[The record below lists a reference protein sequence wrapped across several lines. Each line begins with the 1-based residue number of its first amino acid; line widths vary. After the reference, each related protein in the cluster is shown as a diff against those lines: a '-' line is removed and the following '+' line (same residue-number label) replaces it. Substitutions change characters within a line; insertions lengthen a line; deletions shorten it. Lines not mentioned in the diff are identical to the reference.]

1 MGLVSRWVVVVLTCS
16 VVACGTNKSSGAT
29 ASGAA
34 GKQAAAGAGGATAT
48 AGRASAAS
56 GSGATATAGTGSA
69 AAGSGA
75 TATAGTGSAKAGS
88 GGSGGSGGA
97 ADGGVDGG
105 AAAGS
110 GSDGGSGAAIPCTDA
125 EWTAQCGSSCPFA
138 PTQID
143 CAAACKNLP
152 SVCTANCPQC
162 AGVSLDTAS
171 CMAGCALYK
180 GVTCYNRLLGC
191 FVSNSTCET
200 VTACANAHH

>member
-75 TATAGTGSAKAGS
+75 TATAGTGSAKA
-88 GGSGGSGGA
+88 GSGGSGGA